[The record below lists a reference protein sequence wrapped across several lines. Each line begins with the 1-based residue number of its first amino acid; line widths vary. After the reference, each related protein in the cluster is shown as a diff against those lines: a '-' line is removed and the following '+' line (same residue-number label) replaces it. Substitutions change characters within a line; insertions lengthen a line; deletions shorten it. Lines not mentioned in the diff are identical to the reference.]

1 MNRIKGAGII
11 VLFLFLVGIFLFSMP
26 GTAYCS
32 SEQLIQLIKE
42 TYGEWEEKNPEL
54 ATAFREEVSNLRVL
68 ETRENITSDKA
79 AQKLETLESKQ
90 AISQQAADTR
100 QGIADDRK
108 SPPCETINTAP
119 SNDEYILGPSDQVEV
134 N

>member
-1 MNRIKGAGII
+1 MNKIKG
-11 VLFLFLVGIFLFSMP
+11 VGIVVLLLGISLFSAAD
-26 GTAYCS
+26 TAYCS

-42 TYGEWEEKNPEL
+42 TYRDWEEKNPEL

-79 AQKLETLESKQ
+79 AQKSETLESKQ

-108 SPPCETINTAP
+108 SPPSETINTAP
-119 SNDEYILGPSDQVEV
+119 SNDEYILGLSDQVEV